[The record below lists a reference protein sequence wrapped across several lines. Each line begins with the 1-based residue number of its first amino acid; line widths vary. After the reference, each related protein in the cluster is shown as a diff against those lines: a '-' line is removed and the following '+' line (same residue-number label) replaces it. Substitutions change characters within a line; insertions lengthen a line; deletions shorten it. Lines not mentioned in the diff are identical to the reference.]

1 MGIKQ
6 RYEEEKHSVMDIADE
21 YTEKY
26 FACMPE
32 TVGGKELKGIKMA
45 SMQFCA
51 LLNKMG
57 GNMTKE
63 NFQEFAGEVW
73 DFLDIT
79 PETVKK
85 VMRNS
90 REDLH

>member
-1 MGIKQ
+1 MDIKQ
-6 RYEEEKHSVMDIADE
+6 RYEEEKHIVMKIADE

-26 FACMPE
+26 FDCMPE
-32 TVGGKELKGIKMA
+32 TVGGEELKGIKMA

-63 NFQEFAGEVW
+63 NFKEFAGEVW

-79 PETVKK
+79 PETAKE
-85 VMRNS
+85 MLREAQ
-90 REDLH
+90 EDLH